1 MSKFGSAM
9 RRRSGGGDA
18 TAHPPARRS
27 SSAYAIAAGYLGL
40 FSMFPFVG
48 PFAALF
54 GLLALRDLSRR
65 PALRGAWRA
74 KLGLAAGALGT
85 IVWAVLWLRGRSGK
99 L

>member
-1 MSKFGSAM
+1 M
-9 RRRSGGGDA
+9 RRRSDGA
-18 TAHPPARRS
+18 EAVARPPARLPS
-27 SSAYAIAAGYLGL
+27 SGYAIAAGYLGL

-65 PALRGAWRA
+65 AGQRGEWRA
-74 KLGLAAGALGT
+74 KLGLAAGVLGT
-85 IVWAVLWLRGRSGK
+85 IVWAVLWLRGRLGK